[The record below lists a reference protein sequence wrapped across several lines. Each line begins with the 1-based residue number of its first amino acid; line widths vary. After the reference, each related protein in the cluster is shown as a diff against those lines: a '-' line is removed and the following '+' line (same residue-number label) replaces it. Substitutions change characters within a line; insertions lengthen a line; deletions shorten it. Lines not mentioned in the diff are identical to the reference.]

1 MYCARCG
8 KQIEDDSTFCPF
20 CGQETDA
27 PVTEAEGGAGGR
39 KSLVRTLALPGLFG
53 NKKVWGTA
61 LALLAVAA
69 VGFGAVKLFGGHK
82 MKSVPEE
89 LFAMSWEEFSELS
102 LEDMRDMLDEADIF
116 YEEDYDNPGFETVTA
131 EPFLEGDAIFL
142 HDSSRPALGF
152 AVGFRSTDDFKDF
165 KDSLED
171 YLGKRVIKNA
181 AVMSDKNSGY
191 DEVVYP
197 VEVSTK
203 RLEHYLD
210 AYVENADTYDLEQK
224 EYAVYKFVTVRYTRE
239 SLDYYAEEA
248 AYQLDEDYV
257 QRSCLIDVNYY
268 LTEKNQFTILQARY
282 EHDAI
287 SGKEMDLEKFQ
298 DSVDERLV
306 RGYLKERVRENPDS
320 REELEKEFYTKLYML
335 EKHGFDMASGTF
347 LKTKEEERLW
357 YVRSF
362 NWDVEKRSLVDLS
375 NYRNSSDIY
384 CAVEFGYNSREAKYF
399 ESDLDKALY
408 LAEQNYKLGTG
419 KGFESDTEKRLWFM
433 QSYSYDTSS
442 GKVIEKEVVDALIAY
457 QRYID
462 VDSEAYKGTGFG
474 GGYNLIYLDEDNVPE
489 LFATGDCEASGCKVI
504 TYHDGKISEDYISRL
519 GGFSYAEKKNFY
531 HNGNGNMG
539 NYYDVFYKLVDGKQT
554 AIAEG
559 RYGDKYDEEG
569 EIIWDDDDYPVQ
581 EYFWNEVEC
590 ESEEAYYNAI
600 NEFIELSV
608 GDVEFEIIDSEGYLN
623 ILEAYD
629 ALRTT
634 TYQILAYEFTEFS
647 MSDGVLTF
655 SSDGAARYGA
665 EHPKAFSHSFPVA
678 EDCSWGYYNAGETYP
693 YQESDYEDMKAQI
706 EADMDLY
713 ATDFEMF
720 GEIGWDS
727 PPGYYITVVDGEV
740 VDVKVVYS

>member
-39 KSLVRTLALPGLFG
+39 KSLVQTLALPGLFG
-53 NKKVWGTA
+53 NKKVWGTV

-116 YEEDYDNPGFETVTA
+116 YEEDYDNPGFETVTV

-181 AVMSDKNSGY
+181 AVMSDKDSGY

-197 VEVSTK
+197 VEVSANG
-203 RLEHYLD
+203 LEHYLD
-210 AYVENADTYDLEQK
+210 AYVENADAYDLEQK
-224 EYAVYKFVTVRYTRE
+224 EYGVYKFVTVRYTRE

-268 LTEKNQFTILQARY
+268 LMEKNQFTILQARY
-282 EHDAI
+282 GHDAI

-384 CAVEFGYNSREAKYF
+384 CAVEFGYNSRDAKYF

-419 KGFESDTEKRLWFM
+419 KGFESDAEKRLWFM
-433 QSYSYDTSS
+433 QSYGYDTSS

-457 QRYID
+457 QNFVPKLPYIEEEPYVRY
-462 VDSEAYKGTGFG
+462 T
-474 GGYNLIYLDEDNVPE
+474 LIYLNDDEVPE
-489 LFATGDCEASGCKVI
+489 CLVWSNSYNPDPTVHGAVYILSYNNGAVQMFDPDSAYQFQVSFSYTPRK
-504 TYHDGKISEDYISRL
+504 GKFCAGTVLGLRSAEDWVVAELDSDFHKIGTAWQDNDWEDY
-519 GGFSYAEKKNFY
+519 
-531 HNGNGNMG
+531 
-539 NYYDVFYKLVDGKQT
+539 YYELNDSEVQ
-554 AIAEG
+554 
-559 RYGDKYDEEG
+559 EG
-569 EIIWDDDDYPVQ
+569 EI
-581 EYFWNEVEC
+581 
-590 ESEEAYYNAI
+590 EAYI
-600 NEFIELSV
+600 DSF
-608 GDVEFEIIDSEGYLN
+608 GFEIKIDSKEAETS
-623 ILEAYD
+623 ILSAYD

-655 SSDGAARYGA
+655 SSDGAARYG
-665 EHPKAFSHSFPVA
+665 EENPKAFSHSFPVA

-706 EADMDLY
+706 ESDMDLY

-727 PPGYYITVVDGEV
+727 PPGYYITVVDDEV